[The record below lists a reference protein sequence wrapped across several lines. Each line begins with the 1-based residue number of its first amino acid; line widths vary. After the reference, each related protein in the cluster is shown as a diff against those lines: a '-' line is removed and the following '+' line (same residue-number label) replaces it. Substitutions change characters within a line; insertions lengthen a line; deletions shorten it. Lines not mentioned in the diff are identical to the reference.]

1 MRDKRTPT
9 DVCGEAKSQAK
20 AIFILFQI
28 TFRMGIIDT
37 KSKFRC
43 EYEHL
48 SNYLTLHFRERRG
61 AALLRFRNRA
71 KISVRKLL
79 RHCGGKTRHV
89 FWKLNFAQESRNCE
103 VVRSRGASLVCRLSV
118 DHRIFTRID
127 VDESF
132 KCRTE
137 NRILKYEHV
146 KKYTLNGVKN

>member
-1 MRDKRTPT
+1 
-9 DVCGEAKSQAK
+9 
-20 AIFILFQI
+20 
-28 TFRMGIIDT
+28 MGIIDT
-37 KSKFRC
+37 KSKLRY

-71 KISVRKLL
+71 KITVRKLL

-89 FWKLNFAQESRNCE
+89 FWKLSFAQESRNCD

-137 NRILKYEHV
+137 YRILKYEHV